1 MMFFARWKTAAILA
15 VCLLGAL
22 VCVPN
27 FFPKSALPGWA
38 RQFSLGLDLRGG
50 SYLLLEV
57 DMNAVVRER
66 LEGLADG
73 ARTRLRQQNIGY
85 VNLAA
90 DPAQRRITFR
100 LRDASQA
107 PTAIAQLR
115 EAGQPDPDRAS
126 VPRRPISRSPP
137 APTAPSPRR

>member
-22 VCVPN
+22 LCVPN
-27 FFPKSALPGWA
+27 FFPKSELPGWA

-66 LEGLADG
+66 LEGLADS

-90 DPAQRRITFR
+90 EPAQRRIS
-100 LRDASQA
+100 LRVRDLSQA
-107 PTAIAQLR
+107 PAAAAL
-115 EAGQPDPDRAS
+115 
-126 VPRRPISRSPP
+126 RRPSWRIRPAGGRSCGRCGP
-137 APTAPSPRR
+137 ADP